1 MRNGL
6 IGWAK
11 AVIKNSS
18 GLYLLLALLLA
29 VLTLHNIGSGPAA
42 MDNAEAAAKKASYS
56 LTAIKNNP
64 VNAPHDLLSLA
75 IHKSGLSWLVSQ
87 RLGSVIFSLISLLA
101 VTFIL
106 RSWFGRGI
114 GMMGALLFLATP
126 LFLISS
132 RQGTPVVMYL
142 SIAIIMAV
150 YIWTLRAQN
159 KDLGLV
165 LLFVISALAFYT
177 PGIAL
182 WLAGAAA
189 ISRKKLT
196 DTLSLVSPAAIT
208 AAILMGFLL
217 LVPLALALV
226 SNWHLVRLLVPLPA
240 QFAEPLTI
248 LKETV
253 WMALAVFVKTP
264 YHTDLIL
271 ARLPILNIVQDA
283 LLIFGGYALWQAAP
297 KKLMAFIAAAV
308 FAIIAAGVNNDL
320 SLLTLALVPLAI
332 IVCAG
337 IRYLYIE
344 WLGVFPLNPVARGLA
359 LTMLWAAVIIQLLFG
374 IRYAVAAWPVT
385 KDTKAAYMLK

>member
-1 MRNGL
+1 
-6 IGWAK
+6 
-11 AVIKNSS
+11 
-18 GLYLLLALLLA
+18 
-29 VLTLHNIGSGPAA
+29 
-42 MDNAEAAAKKASYS
+42 
-56 LTAIKNNP
+56 
-64 VNAPHDLLSLA
+64 
-75 IHKSGLSWLVSQ
+75 
-87 RLGSVIFSLISLLA
+87 
-101 VTFIL
+101 
-106 RSWFGRGI
+106 
-114 GMMGALLFLATP
+114 LFLATP